1 MLTNVRKCQQGTI
14 GVCQRITT
22 TYKHILSDQSLARL
36 YARPGFLLRRAH
48 QISTAVFENECRS
61 VGLTPAQFGVLTV
74 LQASPGLDQSSL
86 ARALGFDKVTVL
98 RVLRGLEARGLA
110 HRTRAIDNKR
120 SLSLALSPDGEKLL
134 KQSQKPAER
143 AYNRLMT
150 PLSKEQQAQL
160 LLLLMELTQ
169 GLEDHARAAFVP
181 PELA

>member
-1 MLTNVRKCQQGTI
+1 M
-14 GVCQRITT
+14 
-22 TYKHILSDQSLARL
+22 
-36 YARPGFLLRRAH
+36 
-48 QISTAVFENECRS
+48 
-61 VGLTPAQFGVLTV
+61 GLTPAQFGVLTV

-120 SLSLALSPDGEKLL
+120 SLSLMLTPNGEKLL

-143 AYNRLMT
+143 AHNRLMM
-150 PLSKEQQAQL
+150 PLSQGQQAQL